1 MGQTSKMYA
10 TVYMG
15 PRQLEYRQM
24 EIPSLGDGD
33 ILVKVKRALTCGTD
47 VKTYRRGHPKYTP
60 PTLFGHEFAGEII
73 STGSDVDRFEP
84 GMRVVAANSAP
95 CNVCYYCKRGQQNLC
110 SDLLVNLGAF
120 AEYIRVPKRIV
131 QQSTFVIPD
140 HLEDVEAAAMEPL
153 ACVVHG
159 QDLLQIQPGESVVII
174 GAGGPIGLMHLQ
186 LALKQGASPIIAID
200 LSENRLKTATKLG
213 AALSL
218 NPEVDDVLEVVH
230 EVTDGRGADVVI
242 ESAGSLKAWESAI
255 DLVRKGGRVQWFG
268 GLPGGTDITL
278 DTVRI
283 HYDELNLYGVYHATP
298 LSFER
303 AFRMIE
309 QGVIDISSLI
319 TDVVPLA
326 QLEEALNSMLQG
338 ESIKMA
344 INPEG

>member
-1 MGQTSKMYA
+1 
-10 TVYMG
+10 MG
-15 PRQLEYRQM
+15 PRQLEYREM
-24 EIPSLGDGD
+24 EIPSLEGGD

-47 VKTYRRGHPKYTP
+47 VKTYRRGHPKYIP
-60 PTLFGHEFAGEII
+60 PTLFGHEFAGEVI

-159 QDLLQIQPGESVVII
+159 QDLIQIQPGESVVII

-213 AALSL
+213 ATLSL

-268 GLPGGTDITL
+268 GLAGGTEITL
-278 DTVRI
+278 DTVRV
-283 HYDELNLYGVYHATP
+283 HYDELTLHGVYHATP

-309 QGVIDISSLI
+309 QRLIDISSLI

-326 QLEEALNSMLQG
+326 QLEEALQSMLEG

>member
-1 MGQTSKMYA
+1 
-10 TVYMG
+10 MG

-24 EIPSLGDGD
+24 EIPPLGDGD

-47 VKTYRRGHPKYTP
+47 VKTYRRGHPKYIP

-73 STGSDVDRFEP
+73 STGSGVDRFEP
-84 GMRVVAANSAP
+84 GMRVVAANTAP
-95 CNVCYYCKRGQQNLC
+95 CNICYYCKRGQQNLC

-120 AEYIRVPKRIV
+120 AEYIRVPERIV

-213 AALSL
+213 ATLSL
-218 NPEVDDVLEVVH
+218 NPEADDVLEAVH
-230 EVTDGRGADVVI
+230 EITDGRGADVVI

-278 DTVRI
+278 DTVRV
-283 HYDELNLYGVYHATP
+283 HYDELTLYGVYHATP

-326 QLEEALNSMLQG
+326 QLEEALLSMLQG

>member
-1 MGQTSKMYA
+1 
-10 TVYMG
+10 
-15 PRQLEYRQM
+15 M

-47 VKTYRRGHPKYTP
+47 VKTYKRGHPKYIP

-73 STGSDVDRFEP
+73 STGSGVDRFEP
-84 GMRVVAANSAP
+84 GMRVVAANTAP

-120 AEYIRVPKRIV
+120 AEYIRVPERIV

-140 HLEDVEAAAMEPL
+140 HLEEVEAAAMEPL

-174 GAGGPIGLMHLQ
+174 GSGGPIGLMHLQ

-200 LSENRLKTATKLG
+200 LSENRLKTARKLG
-213 AALSL
+213 ATLSL
-218 NPEVDDVLEVVH
+218 NPEVDDILEAVH
-230 EVTDGRGADVVI
+230 EVTDGRGADVAI

-278 DTVRI
+278 DTVRL
-283 HYDELNLYGVYHATP
+283 HYDELTLFGVYHATP

-303 AFRMIE
+303 AFGMIE

-326 QLEEALNSMLQG
+326 QLEDALLSMFQG

>member
-1 MGQTSKMYA
+1 
-10 TVYMG
+10 MG
-15 PRQLEYRQM
+15 PRQLEYREM
-24 EIPSLGDGD
+24 EIPSLEDGD

-268 GLPGGTDITL
+268 GLAGGTEITL
-278 DTVRI
+278 DTVRV
-283 HYDELNLYGVYHATP
+283 HYDELTLHGVYHATP

-309 QGVIDISSLI
+309 QRLIDISSLI

-326 QLEEALNSMLQG
+326 QLEEALQSMLEG

>member
-1 MGQTSKMYA
+1 MGQTSKMHA

-47 VKTYRRGHPKYTP
+47 VKTYRRGHPKYIP
-60 PTLFGHEFAGEII
+60 PTLFGHEFAGEVI

-120 AEYIRVPKRIV
+120 AEYIRVPERIV

>member
-1 MGQTSKMYA
+1 
-10 TVYMG
+10 
-15 PRQLEYRQM
+15 M
-24 EIPSLGDGD
+24 EIPPLGDGD

-47 VKTYRRGHPKYTP
+47 VKTYRRGHPKYIP

-73 STGSDVDRFEP
+73 STGSGVDRFEP
-84 GMRVVAANSAP
+84 GMRVVASNTAP
-95 CNVCYYCKRGQQNLC
+95 CNICYYCKRGQQNLC

-120 AEYIRVPKRIV
+120 AEYIRVPERIV

-213 AALSL
+213 ATLSL
-218 NPEVDDVLEVVH
+218 NPEADDVLEAVH
-230 EVTDGRGADVVI
+230 EITDGRGADVVI

-278 DTVRI
+278 DTVRV
-283 HYDELNLYGVYHATP
+283 HYDELTLYGVYHATP

-326 QLEEALNSMLQG
+326 QLEEALLSMLQG

>member
-1 MGQTSKMYA
+1 
-10 TVYMG
+10 
-15 PRQLEYRQM
+15 M

-120 AEYIRVPKRIV
+120 AEYIRVPERIV

-213 AALSL
+213 ATLSL